1 MNQVVFW
8 CLGILGMFIWLVF
21 RPYATAP
28 WKIMGVFVL
37 LLVAQPLSVA
47 ALRASSR
54 AYPLKYDY
62 VLQSV
67 DQALG
72 LTAFQVARRFSEWER
87 NDLLYVYES
96 LSAIMIVWYGI
107 HLVIRGGESRKL
119 LFSYLISFVVGAL
132 LYGIVPALGPRY
144 AFGATFPNGNPTF
157 VPSLVP
163 LDGYPNAM
171 PSLHVATAFLLVLFS
186 ARKRWLLSISLFFL
200 TATVAATLALEHY
213 VIDLV
218 VAVPFA
224 CFALELACG
233 MVIRAAKHLAVVL
246 AWLSLIRFAWP
257 GLIQHP
263 WALRLIALSTV
274 TLGIRAV
281 ALRWKDTPTAQSLR
295 LGSKLADSS
304 LSASP
309 TPSIEPEG
317 H

>member
-28 WKIMGVFVL
+28 WKIMGVFLL

-62 VLQSV
+62 VLQSI

-72 LTAFQVARRFSEWER
+72 VTAFQVARRFSEAGR
-87 NDLLYVYES
+87 NELLYVYES
-96 LSAIMIVWYGI
+96 LSAIMIAWYGI
-107 HLVIRGGESRKL
+107 HLVIRDGDSRKL

-157 VPSLVP
+157 SPSPVP

-171 PSLHVATAFLLVLFS
+171 PSLHVATAFLLVMFS

-200 TATVAATLALEHY
+200 SATVAATLALEHY

-224 CFALELACG
+224 CFAVELAYG
-233 MVIRAAKHLAVVL
+233 SLIGAAKYLAVVL

-257 GLIQHP
+257 GLVQHS
-263 WALRLIALSTV
+263 WALRLMALSTV
-274 TLGIRAV
+274 TLGIREV
-281 ALRWKDTPTAQSLR
+281 ALRWKDTPTALSFR
-295 LGSKLADSS
+295 LGSELADSS
-304 LSASP
+304 ISASP
-309 TPSIEPEG
+309 SPSTGPDG